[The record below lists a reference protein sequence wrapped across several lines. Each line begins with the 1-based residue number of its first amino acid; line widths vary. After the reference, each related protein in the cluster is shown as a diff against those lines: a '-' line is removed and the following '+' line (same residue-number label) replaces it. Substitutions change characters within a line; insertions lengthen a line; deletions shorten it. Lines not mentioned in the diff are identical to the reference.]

1 MHMALMAAEGHEGEL
16 YDWQSRFEH
25 EQPASV
31 EAVEGFFRHWE
42 EAMTACGVHDPAN
55 PKFLMPITRRLFG
68 RSGLTQTEIDLLRG
82 ICAAIIRPKRERKGS
97 KTGV

>member
-1 MHMALMAAEGHEGEL
+1 MTFRIITGHKLVAGHLRMAPEGLFQGL
-16 YDWQSRFEH
+16 
-25 EQPASV
+25 P
-31 EAVEGFFRHWE
+31 
-42 EAMTACGVHDPAN
+42 ACGVHDPAN

-97 KTGV
+97 KTGA

>member
-1 MHMALMAAEGHEGEL
+1 MCIRDRHEGEL